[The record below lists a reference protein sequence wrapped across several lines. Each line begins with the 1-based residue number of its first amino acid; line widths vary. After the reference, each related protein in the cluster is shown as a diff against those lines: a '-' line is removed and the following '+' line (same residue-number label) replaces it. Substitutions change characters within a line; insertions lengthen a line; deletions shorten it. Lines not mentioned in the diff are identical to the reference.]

1 LLVEGK
7 GDMTEGQQAHAEDLL
22 RVFRQV
28 VGVVLISWQR
38 ILRVSLIAATLAILV
53 SETVACFVT
62 GSFPPP
68 PLTHLVAVSLAL
80 ALGYGVSLT
89 MLTGMLLKGGVRL
102 IRQLEGDVEIGA
114 HAASVFAQREVGALG
129 AGIRRFFGKDKA
141 AAKTMRAG
149 MTTGTSARPAGK
161 ARPSIVARTVAA
173 TPVVAAVG
181 RDNARNVVSYDSNDA
196 YDVYNPFETFPPP
209 LGAKPDTRRDPD
221 DAIMRTPAPAFQS
234 LPVRAAQLPR
244 IEWTYDDRMLPRSV
258 ALSSAPPAMEQAQV
272 LAAPLSAEA
281 TASLE
286 TPVVPDSSYISDELG
301 RTPDVPGL
309 IRRGWYRPGRVTRP
323 LPAVTRPLPAITR
336 PLPASDASRPTGGAR
351 SGGLWERVSQALI
364 GQSGAPDPE
373 SSGYDSNSESNGRQL
388 PLSATTPDDIW
399 LNE

>member
-1 LLVEGK
+1 MLVEGK
-7 GDMTEGQQAHAEDLL
+7 GDMMEGQQARAEDLV

-38 ILRVSLIAATLAILV
+38 ILRVSLIAAILAILV

-89 MLTGMLLKGGVRL
+89 MLTGMLLKGGVRF
-102 IRQLEGDVEIGA
+102 IRQLEGDMEIGV
-114 HAASVFAQREVGALG
+114 HAASVFAQREVGALD
-129 AGIRRFFGKDKA
+129 AGIRRFFGKDNA
-141 AAKTMRAG
+141 ATKTMRART
-149 MTTGTSARPAGK
+149 TTGTSAHPAGR

-173 TPVVAAVG
+173 APVAAAVG
-181 RDNARNVVSYDSNDA
+181 RDNAHNVVSYDPNDRNDD
-196 YDVYNPFETFPPP
+196 YDVYDSFETFPPP

-244 IEWTYDDRMLPRSV
+244 IEWTYDDRMLPRPV
-258 ALSSAPPAMEQAQV
+258 ALSSAPPAMEQAHV
-272 LAAPLSAEA
+272 FAAPLSAEA

-286 TPVVPDSSYISDELG
+286 TPVVPDSSYIADELE

-309 IRRGWYRPGRVTRP
+309 IPHGWHRPGRVTRP
-323 LPAVTRPLPAITR
+323 LPVITR
-336 PLPASDASRPTGGAR
+336 PLPASDASRSSSGAR
-351 SGGLWERVSQALI
+351 SGGLWERVSQTLI

-373 SSGYDSNSESNGRQL
+373 SNGYDSNSGSNDR
-388 PLSATTPDDIW
+388 
-399 LNE
+399 